1 MIVVMEVSAT
11 REEIKAVQSKLIKE
25 GFSVHLSQGV
35 ARTIIG
41 VIGDRT
47 RAADLSLD
55 VMPGVEKVIP
65 ILNPFK
71 LASREFKSENTVLE
85 IGQQVIGGE
94 AVQIIAGPCAVEGKN
109 QFLEAALAVKE
120 AGATFLR
127 GGAYKP
133 RTSPYSFQ
141 GLAEEG
147 LEILAE
153 AREQTGLPVVT
164 EVIDNR
170 LVPLV
175 ASYADI
181 LQIGARNMQNFPL
194 LREVSKIDK
203 PVLLKRGAGATIEEW
218 LMAAEYILLG
228 GNHRV
233 ILCERGIRTFED
245 FTRNT
250 LDLSAVPVVKRLS
263 HLPVMVDPS
272 HGTGKR
278 WLVLPMAQAAV
289 AAGADGLMIEVH
301 PSPGDALSDGKQSL
315 TPENFCSLV
324 AGVRNVAQAIGRS
337 LAQPQEQTVHKHPGV
352 R

>member
-1 MIVVMEVSAT
+1 MEVSAT
-11 REEIKAVQSKLIKE
+11 REEIKAVESKLIKE

-71 LASREFKSENTVLE
+71 LASREFKSENTILE
-85 IGQQVIGGE
+85 VGQQVIGGK

-109 QFLEAALAVKE
+109 QFLEAAFAVKE

-141 GLAEEG
+141 GLAEDG
-147 LEILAE
+147 LKILAE
-153 AREQTGLPVVT
+153 AREQTGLPVIT
-164 EVIDNR
+164 EVLDHR
-170 LVPLV
+170 LVSLV
-175 ASYADI
+175 ASYADV

-203 PVLLKRGAGATIEEW
+203 PILLKRGAGATIEEW

-228 GNHRV
+228 GNHKV
-233 ILCERGIRTFED
+233 ILCERGIRTFEN

-250 LDLSAVPVVKRLS
+250 LDLSAVPIVKRLS
-263 HLPVMVDPS
+263 HLPVIVDPS
-272 HGTGKR
+272 HGTGHW
-278 WLVLPMAQAAV
+278 WLVPPMAQAAV
-289 AAGADGLMIEVH
+289 AVGADGLMIEVH

-315 TPENFCSLV
+315 TPENFRSLV
-324 AGVRNVAQAIGRS
+324 AGIGNVAKAVGRS
-337 LAQPQEQTVHKHPGV
+337 LALAQEQTVHKHPGV